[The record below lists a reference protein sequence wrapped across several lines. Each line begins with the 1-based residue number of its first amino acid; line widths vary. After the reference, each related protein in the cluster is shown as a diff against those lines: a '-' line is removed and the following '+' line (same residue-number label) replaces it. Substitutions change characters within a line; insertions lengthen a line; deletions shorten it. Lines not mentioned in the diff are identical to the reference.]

1 MVIVVVEVATRE
13 YMCHKCVSYYHLISC
28 GEPPFFFLKMMGWA
42 SLIGSSPK
50 KCYQSL
56 GTPKIGH
63 IVFLWAHY
71 IGYKRRRLWA
81 MDMGQSVVLLRTEI
95 SKKNKNSNCPIV
107 AKVNDLVIYHD
118 L

>member
-81 MDMGQSVVLLRTEI
+81 MDMGQSVMLI
-95 SKKNKNSNCPIV
+95 
-107 AKVNDLVIYHD
+107 
-118 L
+118 